1 MLLSSSR
8 RWTRLKLV
16 PKRFKCSMS
25 PSDFGCGFSISC
37 DSVVRHRLLPFHLRK
52 SQPRYASWTLLSP
65 VTTNL
70 EAPLQERLC
79 LEERILAEPELYVP
93 LHTAHTGH
101 TWLLFVSAL
110 SPFLLSSQNK
120 SYFRP
125 VGSWNQ
131 NMLRIIGF
139 DSQGVRNLRIERAA
153 ENVQPTMND
162 AKLNKFLGKQ
172 NISSYAPHSM
182 LLKLAMLMRSPVARK
197 LRTTDIH
204 EPVAHAL
211 QRKRGG
217 RAGSNRTNDTD
228 IEINPQGDTG
238 ASSFGDDCGSNPVEA
253 TNEPAGETEL
263 LCHILSDERPLGSCI
278 KQTVDDHLP
287 FTVTM
292 SKSSNDLQPS
302 SA

>member
-1 MLLSSSR
+1 
-8 RWTRLKLV
+8 
-16 PKRFKCSMS
+16 MS

-79 LEERILAEPELYVP
+79 LEERELYVLYVPAYEEPELYVP

-101 TWLLFVSAL
+101 TWLLFVRWLFPLASQLGLSRRSNASDRELSAL

-120 SYFRP
+120 SYFWP

-153 ENVQPTMND
+153 DNVRPTMND

-182 LLKLAMLMRSPVARK
+182 LLKLAVVGLTCSCCDLKDA
-197 LRTTDIH
+197 
-204 EPVAHAL
+204 ECGL
-211 QRKRGG
+211 Q
-217 RAGSNRTNDTD
+217 
-228 IEINPQGDTG
+228 
-238 ASSFGDDCGSNPVEA
+238 
-253 TNEPAGETEL
+253 
-263 LCHILSDERPLGSCI
+263 
-278 KQTVDDHLP
+278 
-287 FTVTM
+287 
-292 SKSSNDLQPS
+292 
-302 SA
+302 